1 MEHKDV
7 SKCQCSAVESDWLDI
22 TYTQRK
28 YLEEEQEICDYQIK
42 KPKAKLPK
50 NMLVTVGAL
59 IIIIGI
65 VCGMIFINGGTDI
78 FETAKMAYIST
89 VFGNSDSVN
98 QKTSVTLPVN
108 AVVQGVESDGTVE
121 IGGGTLCM
129 NLAKGVVVSVTE
141 TSVTVKIDEDINMV
155 YSDLTSILVEDGQT
169 VDENAVLGKYDG
181 TMKVNVVIENTVVT
195 NIVGTDKSFEWGN

>member
-1 MEHKDV
+1 MDHKDV
-7 SKCQCSAVESDWLDI
+7 SKCQSSAVESDWLDI

-28 YLEEEQEICDYQIK
+28 YLEEEQEICDYQRK

-50 NMLVTVGAL
+50 NLLVTVGAL
-59 IIIIGI
+59 VIIVGI

-89 VFGNSDSVN
+89 VFGNSNSAD
-98 QKTSVTLPVN
+98 QKRMVTLPVN

-129 NLAKGVVVSVTE
+129 NLTKGSVIAVTE
-141 TSVTVKIDEDINMV
+141 TSVTVEIDEDINMV
-155 YSDLTSILVEDGQT
+155 YSNLTSVLVQDGQT
-169 VDENAVLGKYDG
+169 VDENTVLGKYDG
-181 TMKVNVVIENTVVT
+181 TVKVNVIIENTVIT
-195 NIVGTDKSFEWGN
+195 NIVGTDKSFEWSN